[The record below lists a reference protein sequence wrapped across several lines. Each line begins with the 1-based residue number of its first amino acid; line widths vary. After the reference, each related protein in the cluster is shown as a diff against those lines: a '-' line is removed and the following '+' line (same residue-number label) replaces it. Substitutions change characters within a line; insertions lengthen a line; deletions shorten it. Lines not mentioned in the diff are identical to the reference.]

1 MREPNTL
8 PLAEAVA
15 RIRELEQ
22 ALEAIKTE
30 AERENGRWVHLKRV
44 IAIQC
49 AQALTPDPEKK
60 S

>member
-1 MREPNTL
+1 L